1 MKLGFLLAKLA
12 LLTMAMTV
20 SGCQF
25 SANLEA
31 GLEDAE
37 IALSPQ
43 PTTPVLATSDFEFS
57 EMEQRVHE
65 LVNQYRQAQN
75 LPPLTVDPRISNQAR
90 KHSEAMARGEMTFSH
105 DGFDERIKA
114 IGQSLSYRSAAE
126 NLAYNMGY
134 RDPVVRAVEGW
145 IGSPG
150 HQQNMV
156 GGYDLTG
163 IGIAKNAKGEYYY
176 SQIFIKGR

>member
-1 MKLGFLLAKLA
+1 MKLGFLLAKLTLFA
-12 LLTMAMTV
+12 TATLV

-25 SANLEA
+25 SAYLEA
-31 GLEDAE
+31 GLEDAG
-37 IALSPQ
+37 IVLSPQ
-43 PTTPVLATSDFEFS
+43 PTTPIPQNPDAEFN

-75 LPPLTVDPRISNQAR
+75 LPLLTLDERISTQAR
-90 KHSEAMARGEMTFSH
+90 KHSQAMAQGNMTFSH
-105 DGFDERIKA
+105 DGFDDRIKA

-134 RDPVVRAVEGW
+134 RDPVNQAVEGW

-150 HQQNMV
+150 HQKNMV
-156 GGYDLTG
+156 GSYDLTG
-163 IGIAKNAKGEYYY
+163 IGIAKNSKGEYYY
-176 SQIFIKGR
+176 SQIFIKRR

>member
-25 SANLEA
+25 SAYLEA
-31 GLEDAE
+31 GLEDAGS
-37 IALSPQ
+37 ASSSQ
-43 PTTPVLATSDFEFS
+43 PTTPVLAPSDSEFS

-75 LPPLTVDPRISNQAR
+75 LPPLTVDPRISDQAR
-90 KHSEAMARGEMTFSH
+90 KHSEAMAQGEMTFSH

-114 IGQSLSYRSAAE
+114 IGQSLAYRSAAE
-126 NLAYNMGY
+126 NLAYNIGY
-134 RDPVVRAVEGW
+134 RDPVVQAVEGW

-156 GGYDLTG
+156 GAYDLTG

-176 SQIFIKGR
+176 SQIFIQGR

>member
-12 LLTMAMTV
+12 LFTMATTV

-25 SANLEA
+25 SASLES
-31 GLEDAE
+31 GLEDAG
-37 IALSPQ
+37 IASSPQ
-43 PTTPVLATSDFEFS
+43 PTTPVPATSDSEFS

-65 LVNQYRQAQN
+65 LVNQYRQDQN
-75 LPPLTVDPRISNQAR
+75 LPPLTVDPRISDQAR

-150 HQQNMV
+150 HQKNMV

-176 SQIFIKGR
+176 SQIFIQGR

>member
-12 LLTMAMTV
+12 LLTMVTTV

-25 SANLEA
+25 SAYLEA
-31 GLEDAE
+31 GLEE
-37 IALSPQ
+37 VGIGVSPQ
-43 PTTPVLATSDFEFS
+43 PTTPIPASSDSEFS

-65 LVNQYRQAQN
+65 LVNQYRQARN
-75 LPPLTVDPRISNQAR
+75 LPPLTVDERISIQAR
-90 KHSEAMARGEMTFSH
+90 KHSEAMAQGEMTFSH
-105 DGFDERIKA
+105 DGFDNRIKA
-114 IGQSLSYRSAAE
+114 IGQSLSYRRAAE

-134 RDPVVRAVEGW
+134 RDPVNQAVEGW

-150 HQQNMV
+150 HEQNMV
-156 GGYDLTG
+156 GAYDLTG